1 MTSYVQKYPAESIC
15 LYSPVNR
22 HIYYTLQMKVERQ
35 TRYNDN
41 DFIPLRDV
49 NQLRIIR
56 LFLRDRENLSE
67 LFQ

>member
-1 MTSYVQKYPAESIC
+1 
-15 LYSPVNR
+15 
-22 HIYYTLQMKVERQ
+22 MKVERQ

-41 DFIPLRDV
+41 SFIPLRDV